1 MEHKLRLGSLSDDE
15 LLRRLSELLRQ
26 SRRVEA
32 DLVAHIAE
40 VDARRLYAR
49 EGASSMFVYCTEV
62 LHLSEPEAYL
72 RISVARASR
81 VYPMLL
87 TMLRDGSLHLS
98 GIALLVPHLTAESH
112 ETLLQRAAH
121 RSKREIQ
128 EMVAALAP
136 RPDARPGMRKL
147 PDRKGPAASATTRA
161 LALDRE
167 GPSPV
172 GLGAHDVPRGSS
184 VPHPDEPGPRDPQLR
199 PDGVSTPSG
208 ARSRRL
214 AAVEA
219 LAPARYK
226 VQFTASAELRDKL
239 KRLQALMRS
248 SVADGDLATIIE
260 AAVTEKLER
269 LEARRFARTKAPRKS
284 LAETNTAP
292 SSRHVPAAVRRVVYE
307 RDGGRCTYKDGRGRR
322 CQARDRLEFH
332 HHDRP
337 FGRGGE
343 HGPANVRVMCKT
355 HNLLLAE
362 RDYGKEK
369 MAQYRRSASRLC
381 EQPAASAVERRVV
394 GGLSTHSPWAQSG
407 GLK

>member
-1 MEHKLRLGSLSDDE
+1 MEHTLRLGSLSDDE
-15 LLRRLSELLRQ
+15 ILRRLSELLRQ

-49 EGASSMFVYCTEV
+49 EAASSMFVYCTEA

-72 RISVARASR
+72 RITVARASR
-81 VYPMLL
+81 SYPVLL
-87 TMLRDGSLHLS
+87 TMLRDGGLHLS
-98 GIALLVPHLTAESH
+98 GIALLVPHMTEENH
-112 ETLLQRAAH
+112 GTLLQRAAH

-147 PDRKGPAASATTRA
+147 PDRRGPAASAAPLA
-161 LALDRE
+161 LPLDRE
-167 GPSPV
+167 GPSAV
-172 GLGAHDVPRGSS
+172 GPGSDDVPRGSS
-184 VPHPDEPGPRDPQLR
+184 VPHLDEPLLRDAQLR
-199 PDGVSTPSG
+199 PDRVSTPSG
-208 ARSRRL
+208 ARAKRL
-214 AAVEA
+214 LAVEP

-226 VQFTASAELRDKL
+226 VQFTASAELHDKL

-248 SVADGDLATIIE
+248 SVPDGDMAAIIE

-269 LEARRFARTKAPRKS
+269 LEAKRFARTKAPRKS
-284 LAETNTAP
+284 LPETNTAP
-292 SSRHVPAAVRRVVYE
+292 SSRHVPAAVRRAVYE
-307 RDGGRCTYKDGRGRR
+307 RDGGRCTYKDRRGRR

-343 HGPANVRVMCKT
+343 HNPANVRVMCKT

-362 RDYGKEK
+362 RDYGREK
-369 MAQYRRSASRLC
+369 MAQYRRSVSRLS
-381 EQPAASAVERRVV
+381 EQPAASAVDHQVV
-394 GGLSTHSPWAQSG
+394 GGSSTHSP
-407 GLK
+407 